1 MDLCAH
7 LSGSESIAV
16 ACLLELDAGTK
27 KMPDNAFP
35 VVLVLPGR
43 ERSPS
48 DPFRY
53 LAKGCPCGH
62 WVDGSP
68 EWILA
73 SLEKSVHVSSFP
85 SPAFFFLPLFCF
97 SEWPKARAQSEFLYK
112 SSVSVRMKTLPTV
125 LCSPHNAVPGT

>member
-7 LSGSESIAV
+7 LSGSESTAV

-68 EWILA
+68 EWILV

-85 SPAFFFLPLFCF
+85 SPAFFFFFF
-97 SEWPKARAQSEFLYK
+97 SLYFAFR
-112 SSVSVRMKTLPTV
+112 SGLR
-125 LCSPHNAVPGT
+125 PGPSQNSFTSLQPP